1 MKGDERIL
9 SLKQAPEGI
18 LLQFDIK
25 LLWNLMKVNNLLR
38 LDAMTAS
45 RPDFQMDKE
54 TLTI

>member
-25 LLWNLMKVNNLLR
+25 LLWNLMKVNNLL
-38 LDAMTAS
+38 
-45 RPDFQMDKE
+45 K
-54 TLTI
+54 I